1 MSEDINKRLLN
12 FEKELKEFHNK
23 DYIKVEEKKV
33 EEEKVLGI
41 KELQEKLDKKNRLVE
56 DNSVNSGN
64 QFGRVAYAIF
74 LGQFAYYLIIG
85 FGALIFLK

>member
-41 KELQEKLDKKNRLVE
+41 KELKEKLDKENKKVEKLDKKNKK
-56 DNSVNSGN
+56 NSIS
-64 QFGRVAYAIF
+64 IKE
-74 LGQFAYYLIIG
+74 LILLS
-85 FGALIFLK
+85 LIFGK